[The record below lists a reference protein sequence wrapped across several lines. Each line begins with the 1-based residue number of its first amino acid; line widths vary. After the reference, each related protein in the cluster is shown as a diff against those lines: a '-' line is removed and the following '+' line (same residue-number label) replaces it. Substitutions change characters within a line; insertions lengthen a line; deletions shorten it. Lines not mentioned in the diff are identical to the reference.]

1 MVLMGVKFYAS
12 RHVCIHLPAFEY
24 KHRDDRRLV
33 IYSTLEPE
41 AVQYRSKHDN
51 VDGNDVIQGRDG
63 ESSLEMRLV
72 SFKFQPLSQMKV
84 ARVMTVHLVQMRR
97 S

>member
-1 MVLMGVKFYAS
+1 MVLMEVKLYAS
-12 RHVCIHLPAFEY
+12 RHACIHLPAFEY

-51 VDGNDVIQGRDG
+51 VDGDDLLYLRGRWRIGPRD
-63 ESSLEMRLV
+63 EACEL
-72 SFKFQPLSQMKV
+72 
-84 ARVMTVHLVQMRR
+84 
-97 S
+97 